1 MKKISF
7 VLTVVFT
14 ILGFLKLEAQSV
26 NESSKAQSDWF
37 TDARL
42 KLLGGEKSAD
52 GKYYAYISVNA
63 ADKEIK
69 SLSITGYD
77 NGM

>member
-14 ILGFLKLEAQSV
+14 ILGFLKLEAQNV

-42 KLLGGEKSAD
+42 KLLGGEK
-52 GKYYAYISVNA
+52 
-63 ADKEIK
+63 
-69 SLSITGYD
+69 
-77 NGM
+77 